1 MFKIDQVKN
10 VWDCEYCNNLLVNPV
25 TIVCGY
31 SVCMKHL
38 DELVENSS
46 DEVKYKCFIC
56 PKQHT
61 IPEEGFVIN
70 RRLQKQLDLELNKFK
85 PSQAYEDCK
94 KEINDAKDYVAK
106 IEALEKDP
114 ETYIYDYFE
123 EIKRK
128 VDLRREEIKSKVD
141 NFSDE
146 IINSIESSKENC
158 VRLAKE
164 GKRLEIDIKKQKKE
178 LDELLERFDRFDF
191 NEQKFHEIKDS
202 VALLNKD
209 LNKKLEAYKIPILDN
224 KTYAFKIY
232 DYIEVNPKLP
242 EVIEDIFGGFK
253 VIDNVIS
260 FDVIFN
266 IM

>member
-1 MFKIDQVKN
+1 
-10 VWDCEYCNNLLVNPV
+10 
-25 TIVCGY
+25 
-31 SVCMKHL
+31 MKHL

-56 PKQHT
+56 SKQHT

-114 ETYIYDYFE
+114 ETYIYDYLE

-164 GKRLEIDIKKQKKE
+164 GKRLEIYIKKQKKE

-191 NEQKFHEIKDS
+191 NENFDEIKQS

-209 LNKKLEAYKIPILDN
+209 LNRKIEAYKIPILDN
-224 KTYAFKIY
+224 KTYAFKMYEDI
-232 DYIEVNPKLP
+232 
-242 EVIEDIFGGFK
+242 EVIEDIFGVFE

-260 FDVIFN
+260 FDVIF
-266 IM
+266 ILL